1 MSKLYV
7 ALCVSGWVSST
18 AESFRRRGRRRTKIL
33 PRNPGACAQAAA
45 VELQHSAL
53 PQTRSRQTRPSGKSP
68 PATRS
73 VRSLPSP
80 DRYVNPCPRRSPA
93 AAICALGRHLR
104 NEPSAG
110 NSRQA
115 SIVRGRAV
123 KVGDGN
129 ETCRSLL
136 RVGGQPTPDPLLS
149 FDPEIS
155 TPASRRSCVTVRAE
169 PRAGAGEA
177 SHGLCP
183 LDYSLAPR
191 RSRKPPWRTYGPSF
205 GSCKAALGRRAVARV
220 WQCPNGTQANQE
232 ACLSPRPKGR
242 RSCPGWLAMC
252 VALHAV
258 PEPRS
263 HTCSSVPLRTRSPGP
278 PQRRRR
284 RRSAALV

>member
-1 MSKLYV
+1 MFKPRTV
-7 ALCVSGWVSST
+7 VNTALRAGNRRASGWV
-18 AESFRRRGRRRTKIL
+18 ARNAVMLRRAGLARCPERVGRPLTEG
-33 PRNPGACAQAAA
+33 N
-45 VELQHSAL
+45 
-53 PQTRSRQTRPSGKSP
+53 RPSRAAP
-68 PATRS
+68 RPA
-73 VRSLPSP
+73 L
-80 DRYVNPCPRRSPA
+80 D
-93 AAICALGRHLR
+93 
-104 NEPSAG
+104 
-110 NSRQA
+110 
-115 SIVRGRAV
+115 
-123 KVGDGN
+123 
-129 ETCRSLL
+129 
-136 RVGGQPTPDPLLS
+136 DPLLS

-232 ACLSPRPKGR
+232 ACLSPRPKRR

>member
-1 MSKLYV
+1 M
-7 ALCVSGWVSST
+7 
-18 AESFRRRGRRRTKIL
+18 
-33 PRNPGACAQAAA
+33 
-45 VELQHSAL
+45 
-53 PQTRSRQTRPSGKSP
+53 
-68 PATRS
+68 
-73 VRSLPSP
+73 
-80 DRYVNPCPRRSPA
+80 
-93 AAICALGRHLR
+93 
-104 NEPSAG
+104 
-110 NSRQA
+110 
-115 SIVRGRAV
+115 

-220 WQCPNGTQANQE
+220 WQCPNAVSYTHLAD
-232 ACLSPRPKGR
+232 AFPTVLVPALAAMAGR
-242 RSCPGWLAMC
+242 RGIAGPLPIDAIKLSHHGSRANVTQDLLRAVDARHFVFSTNNSYFQHPNAEAVARVIVGGGKPTLWFNYDTPSNRQWGAPELMARHGHVARYPKADAGVTIELSARRLARP
-252 VALHAV
+252 A
-258 PEPRS
+258 
-263 HTCSSVPLRTRSPGP
+263 
-278 PQRRRR
+278 
-284 RRSAALV
+284 